1 MKANKSLRRIV
12 LSSAFIAL
20 TIVGAWISI
29 PIGSVPIT
37 LQLFFVLLSGFIL
50 GPIYGFWAQVV
61 YLLMGAIGLPMF
73 ANFAGGIS
81 IFFTPVG
88 GYLLAF
94 PLAAFCAGKCI
105 RIKNKKINFTL
116 SIVLPISI
124 IYLLGVYVLNMFVK
138 SPKKAIMIG
147 VIPFIG
153 FDIVKAVIAYII
165 ALKVNNLTKY
175 DNMLKIDKGE

>member
-1 MKANKSLRRIV
+1 MEADKNLEKAILGG
-12 LSSAFIAL
+12 AFVAL
-20 TIVGAWISI
+20 TVVGAWISI

-37 LQLFFVLLSGFIL
+37 LQLFFVLLSGFML
-50 GPIYGFWAQVV
+50 GPMYGFWAQIA
-61 YLLMGAIGLPMF
+61 YLLLGAIGLPVF
-73 ANFAGGIS
+73 ANFAGGIT

-94 PLAAFCAGKCI
+94 PIAAFCAGKCI

-124 IYLLGVYVLNMFVK
+124 IYLLGAYVLNMFAK

-147 VIPFIG
+147 IIPFIG
-153 FDIVKAVIAYII
+153 FDIVKAIIAYII

-175 DNMLKIDKGE
+175 DNVLKIDKGE